1 MAEVK
6 KKERPQ
12 DRYNR
17 EKTTVIKTRFVNAT
31 EKDLLDKLASVPNRS
46 GYIKSLIRADI
57 EREKRQD

>member
-17 EKTTVIKTRFVNAT
+17 EKTTVIATRFVKET

-57 EREKRQD
+57 RREKGED

>member
-1 MAEVK
+1 ME

-17 EKTTVIKTRFVNAT
+17 EKTVIMGIRFVKAT
-31 EKDLLDKLASVPNRS
+31 EKDILDKLASVPNRS

-57 EREKRQD
+57 QREKEQG